1 MWLNLTTQ
9 NKRLAKVKIQP
20 IITVNKQKAKARR
33 RQNVGKAKVWRRFPP
48 HTPPNNLRLVLSG
61 LQQRYNGSTKCQ
73 NHDTQMLSE
82 IRKPKKKMR
91 MKVGPHLRCGRMTA
105 TRWLRVP
112 LMRWMKSRKKTSHG
126 KSLDAAK
133 RFTVAK
139 SKIPHPWRDGGLTL
153 SLRLSV
159 SRMYCRLRVSASN

>member
-1 MWLNLTTQ
+1 M
-9 NKRLAKVKIQP
+9 RRICGGSPP
-20 IITVNKQKAKARR
+20 I
-33 RQNVGKAKVWRRFPP
+33 P
-48 HTPPNNLRLVLSG
+48 PPNNLRNLLSG
-61 LQQRYNGSTKCQ
+61 LRQRYNGSTKCQ
-73 NHDTQMLSE
+73 NHDTQMLNE

-91 MKVGPHLRCGRMTA
+91 IKVGPRQRCGRMTA
-105 TRWLRVP
+105 TRLLSRP

-159 SRMYCRLRVSASN
+159 SRMYCRLRVSASD

>member
-1 MWLNLTTQ
+1 MPFRWSSGGHP
-9 NKRLAKVKIQP
+9 P
-20 IITVNKQKAKARR
+20 I
-33 RQNVGKAKVWRRFPP
+33 PP
-48 HTPPNNLRLVLSG
+48 QVTPPQHSARFE
-61 LQQRYNGSTKCQ
+61 QRYNGSTKCQ
-73 NHDTQMLSE
+73 NQDTQMLSE

-91 MKVGPHLRCGRMTA
+91 MKVGPRQRCGRMTA

-159 SRMYCRLRVSASN
+159 SRMYCRLRVSAVIEFKSDQVQILNRKANVLYS